1 MTQEESNTRQS
12 LLSIGQ
18 ACKLLGVS
26 EATLRNWTDEGRI
39 NAFVTPGGHRRYVES
54 ELRDFIAARSRTFT
68 HKDMLAQMES
78 EPLHKIQQARERM
91 AETHWYGG
99 LSDEAK
105 SRLKGLGGAVYGLA
119 VEYLTNKKGR
129 EETMRSAREVGREF
143 GEYLADINISLTDAI
158 EAFILHRSPLIQVA
172 SDIVK
177 RREGPRGQASD
188 AVSLVTQITDEF
200 LLALVEAHQNRQ
212 AQRRGE
218 GTVA

>member
-1 MTQEESNTRQS
+1 MTQEESNTGQN

-26 EATLRNWTDEGRI
+26 ETTLRNWTDEGKI
-39 NAFVTPGGHRRYVES
+39 KAFVTPGGHRRYVES
-54 ELRDFIAARSRTFT
+54 ELKDFIAAQSRVFT
-68 HKDMLAQMES
+68 HKDMVAQMGS
-78 EPLHKIQQARERM
+78 EPLQKIQQARERL

-99 LSDEAK
+99 LSDESK
-105 SRLKGLGGAVYGLA
+105 SRLRGLGGAVYGLA
-119 VEYLTNKKGR
+119 VEYLTNKKDR

-177 RREGPRGQASD
+177 RREVLRGQDAN

-200 LLALVEAHQNRQ
+200 LLSMVEAHQNRQ
-212 AQRRGE
+212 RGK
-218 GTVA
+218 GAGA

>member
-1 MTQEESNTRQS
+1 MTQEESNTGQS

-26 EATLRNWTDEGRI
+26 EATLRNWTDEGKI
-39 NAFVTPGGHRRYVES
+39 KAFVTPGGHRRYVES
-54 ELRDFIAARSRTFT
+54 ELKDFIAAQSRVFT
-68 HKDMLAQMES
+68 HKDMVAQMGS
-78 EPLHKIQQARERM
+78 EPLHKIQQARERL

-99 LSDEAK
+99 LSDESK
-105 SRLKGLGGAVYGLA
+105 SRLRNLGSAVYGLA
-119 VEYLTNKKGR
+119 LEYLTNKKGR
-129 EETMRSAREVGREF
+129 DETMRSARMVGQEF

-177 RREGPRGQASD
+177 RREVLRGQASD

-212 AQRRGE
+212 LQRQNKGA
-218 GTVA
+218 GA